1 MRWLTDVEGGLCFCD
16 NLEASVSGGAR
27 GTATLLSFMSLVIDS
42 RIGRALSSL
51 HLRCFY

>member
-16 NLEASVSGGAR
+16 NFEASVRGGVR
-27 GTATLLSFMSLVIDS
+27 GTATLLSFMSLGIDS

-51 HLRCFY
+51 HLRCFH

>member
-1 MRWLTDVEGGLCFCD
+1 MRWLTDVEGVCVFATILKQALVEGLEV
-16 NLEASVSGGAR
+16 LQL
-27 GTATLLSFMSLVIDS
+27 LLSFMSLGIDS